1 MGLFDLLAPVLGAID
16 SVLSGFLPGGLR
28 LALWGVLAGWLTMLL
43 YRKLSRQEAISEL
56 KDRQKILQQEI
67 AKFDG
72 EMSELMPRIKEAF
85 ALGFKQ
91 LGLAI
96 GPAILATIPILFIV
110 VWVATQF
117 VYQAPQAGEQVSAT
131 AEPERGNLIWS
142 ANASAELTE
151 EGWQIQWPAEGE
163 ALTLSADS
171 KPVLTLSDE
180 ELHGIIHK
188 KVWWNALIGNPAGYL
203 EEGSKVEAVHIAL
216 PERTYLGFGPGW
228 MRGWMFLFFGTF
240 LLASVAFKFLLRIA

>member
-16 SVLSGFLPGGLR
+16 NTLSGFLPGALR

-56 KDRQKILQQEI
+56 KARQKVLQEEI

-72 EMSELMPRIKEAF
+72 EMSDLMPRIKEAF
-85 ALGFKQ
+85 SLGFKQ

-96 GPAILATIPILFIV
+96 GPALLATIPILFIV

-117 VYQAPQAGEQVSAT
+117 VYEPPQAGAEVSVT
-131 AEPERGNLIWS
+131 AEPDRGDLNWS
-142 ANASAELTE
+142 ANAAAQVSED
-151 EGWQIQWPAEGE
+151 GWSVQWPAEGE
-163 ALTLSADS
+163 EITLGAAD

-188 KVWWNALIGNPAGYL
+188 KLWWNTLIGNPAGYL
-203 EEGSKVEAVHIAL
+203 PADSGVEAVHIAL
-216 PERTYLGFGPGW
+216 PERSYLPFGPDW
-228 MRGWMFLFFGTF
+228 VRGWMFLFFGTF
-240 LLASVAFKFLLRIA
+240 LLASIAFKFILRIA